1 MPSGRPEPEIPYR
14 LERLLGRGAAGEV
27 WQASGRA
34 SGNRVAVKCID
45 LGALTAKERHQAS
58 QEAYLLRRVKHPHIV
73 RFFDCIVGA
82 QQMHIVM
89 QLMEG
94 GDLASVIRRCRDG
107 GQRPPEASIW
117 RWLLQMA
124 RALAYLHKIS
134 ILHRDVKPANIFLSE
149 DERTAVLGDLGI
161 AKVALAGAWT
171 QIGTP
176 GYLAPEVWLGQKY
189 DFAADIYSL
198 GCTIFEATMLRRPFA
213 AEGRSELAAQ
223 VCFRRSPAPDAGEPL
238 RTLVQRMLCR
248 TPCRR
253 PGAQWIVGYARQFLG
268 SAPSE
273 DPEPRN
279 VTRSCRELEVCL
291 KQPIQPSIRGMAS
304 RQPDT

>member
-1 MPSGRPEPEIPYR
+1 
-14 LERLLGRGAAGEV
+14 
-27 WQASGRA
+27 QATGRA

-45 LGALTAKERHQAS
+45 LGSLTAKERHQAS

-107 GQRPPEASIW
+107 GQRPMEASIW

-161 AKVALAGAWT
+161 AK
-171 QIGTP
+171 
-176 GYLAPEVWLGQKY
+176 
-189 DFAADIYSL
+189 
-198 GCTIFEATMLRRPFA
+198 
-213 AEGRSELAAQ
+213 
-223 VCFRRSPAPDAGEPL
+223 
-238 RTLVQRMLCR
+238 
-248 TPCRR
+248 
-253 PGAQWIVGYARQFLG
+253 
-268 SAPSE
+268 
-273 DPEPRN
+273 
-279 VTRSCRELEVCL
+279 
-291 KQPIQPSIRGMAS
+291 
-304 RQPDT
+304 